1 MPARSALENSAIG
14 APFKPNAYLV
24 RRAVQRLRKNVA
36 AHFPFHSRPCAD
48 MPARLEPRR
57 AIIAVAPFDD
67 DARAAPS
74 APVPIRQL
82 PDILINQI
90 AAGEVVERPA
100 SVVKELVE
108 NALDAGALRIDID
121 LEEGGVRLIRIRDDG
136 AGIAA
141 AELPLAISRHATSK
155 IASLDDLEGVATL
168 GFRGEAL
175 PSIASVSRF
184 VVVSRRDEAE
194 HGSSLEVEGGRV
206 GGITPKPHPRGTT
219 VEVRDLF
226 FNVPA
231 RRKFLKAER
240 TELGH
245 IEEWLRQLALAR
257 PDVELRVSHNG
268 RPSRRWKGE
277 GGGMLHGAGVSHV
290 RLNETLGE
298 EFARHALRV
307 DHSAAGLRLHGWI
320 AQPAYNRASADQQYL
335 YVNGRAVR
343 DRSIAHAVK
352 QAFADVLFHGR
363 QPAYVLFLELDP
375 RRVDV
380 NVHPA
385 KHEVRFRDARLLHD
399 FVYRTLHEAL
409 AETRAGQSPASMEA
423 GAATALVYP
432 DAGSPNA
439 TAGMGWS
446 QFQRGMPQAPLGL
459 QVAEARAGYAALYGA
474 SPSMQAM
481 ASPMPASDDA
491 TLPPLGYAIAQLH
504 GIYILAETAE
514 GLIVVDMHAAHE
526 RIGYEK
532 LKRAHDGEGLR
543 SQPLLVPAALAV
555 SEREADTAEREA
567 AMLALL
573 GFDVTRSGL
582 QSLTLRSVPALLAH
596 GDVEALLRD
605 VLGDLRDHGDTSFA
619 GGRRVV
625 AARDELLSTMAC
637 HGAVR
642 ANRRLSLPEMNA
654 LLRQMEA
661 TERSGQCNHG
671 RPTWA
676 RFTLPEI
683 DRWFLRGR

>member
-1 MPARSALENSAIG
+1 
-14 APFKPNAYLV
+14 
-24 RRAVQRLRKNVA
+24 VA
-36 AHFPFHSRPCAD
+36 
-48 MPARLEPRR
+48 
-57 AIIAVAPFDD
+57 
-67 DARAAPS
+67 
-74 APVPIRQL
+74 IRQL
-82 PDILINQI
+82 PDTLINQI

-108 NALDAGALRIDID
+108 NALDAGARRIDID

-136 AGIAA
+136 GGIPADD
-141 AELPLAISRHATSK
+141 LPLAVSRHATSK

-184 VVVSRRDEAE
+184 ALMSRHDGSP
-194 HGSSLEVEGGRV
+194 HGASLEIEGGRLGDV
-206 GGITPKPHPRGTT
+206 TPKPHPQGTT

-268 RPSRRWKGE
+268 KPSRRWKGE
-277 GGGMLHGAGVSHV
+277 GDLLSEV
-290 RLNETLGE
+290 RLHEALGE
-298 EFARHALRV
+298 EFANNALRI

-320 AQPAYNRASADQQYL
+320 AQPVYNRASADQQYL

-343 DRSIAHAVK
+343 DRSVAHAVK
-352 QAFADVLFHGR
+352 QAYADVLFHGR

-385 KHEVRFRDARLLHD
+385 KHEVRFRDARLIHD
-399 FVYRTLHEAL
+399 FVYRTLDDAL
-409 AETRAGQSPASMEA
+409 AETRAGNAPMPMPAHEAANGQTMGA
-423 GAATALVYP
+423 GAG
-432 DAGSPNA
+432 AGAGAGYGWNA
-439 TAGMGWS
+439 AA
-446 QFQRGMPQAPLGL
+446 PQSPLGL
-459 QVAEARAGYAALYGA
+459 QVADTRAGYAALYGSGA
-474 SPSMQAM
+474 YGSSAPSPAALAGMQ
-481 ASPMPASDDA
+481 MPASDDA
-491 TLPPLGYAIAQLH
+491 TMPPLGYAIAQLH
-504 GIYILAETAE
+504 GIYILAENAD

-532 LKRAHDGEGLR
+532 LKCAHDGEGLR
-543 SQPLLVPAALAV
+543 TQPLLVPLTVAV
-555 SEREADTAEREA
+555 SEREADVAEREGDT
-567 AMLALL
+567 LATL
-573 GFDVTRSGL
+573 GFELNRSGL

-605 VLGDLRDHGDTSFA
+605 VLADLREHGES
-619 GGRRVV
+619 RRIA
-625 AARDELLSTMAC
+625 AARDELLASMAC

-642 ANRRLSLPEMNA
+642 ANRRLTLPEMNA
-654 LLRQMEA
+654 LLREMEV

-676 RFTLPEI
+676 RFSLPEI

>member
-1 MPARSALENSAIG
+1 MPGVFVCAIG
-14 APFKPNAYLV
+14 QTG
-24 RRAVQRLRKNVA
+24 RRLGYDERD
-36 AHFPFHSRPCAD
+36 S
-48 MPARLEPRR
+48 
-57 AIIAVAPFDD
+57 FDD
-67 DARAAPS
+67 AGPHRQA
-74 APVPIRQL
+74 VTIRQL
-82 PDILINQI
+82 PDTLINQI
-90 AAGEVVERPA
+90 AAGEVIERPA

-108 NALDAGALRIDID
+108 NALDAGARRIDID

-136 AGIAA
+136 KGI
-141 AELPLAISRHATSK
+141 EPDQLPLAVSRHATSK

-184 VVVSRRDEAE
+184 ALTSRRD
-194 HGSSLEVEGGRV
+194 GSDRAATLEIDGGRLGEV
-206 GGITPKPHPRGTT
+206 LPKSHPQGTT

-268 RPSRRWKGE
+268 KPSRRWKGE
-277 GGGMLHGAGVSHV
+277 GDLLSEV
-290 RLNETLGE
+290 RLHEALGE
-298 EFARHALRV
+298 EFARNVLRIE
-307 DHSAAGLRLHGWI
+307 HEGAGLRLHGWI

-343 DRSIAHAVK
+343 DRSIAHAIK
-352 QAFADVLFHGR
+352 QAYADVLFHGR

-385 KHEVRFRDARLLHD
+385 KHEVRFRDARLIHD
-399 FVYRTLHEAL
+399 FVYRTLQNAL
-409 AETRAGQSPASMEA
+409 AHTRAGTVAGVAEMSANDAPGAPAFGGHGNAAAAAYTYLDRATQSPLPM
-423 GAATALVYP
+423 
-432 DAGSPNA
+432 
-439 TAGMGWS
+439 
-446 QFQRGMPQAPLGL
+446 
-459 QVAEARAGYAALYGA
+459 QVAETRAGYAALYGGGSA
-474 SPSMQAM
+474 SAVAPSFPQA
-481 ASPMPASDDA
+481 SQPATLPHSNDA
-491 TLPPLGYAIAQLH
+491 TLPPLGYAVAQLH
-504 GIYILAETAE
+504 AIYILAESAE

-532 LKRAHDGEGLR
+532 LKHAHDGEGLR
-543 SQPLLVPAALAV
+543 TQPLLVPATLAV
-555 SEREADTAEREA
+555 SEREADVAEREA
-567 AMLALL
+567 QTLAEL
-573 GFDVTRSGL
+573 GFEVTRSGP

-605 VLGDLRDHGDTSFA
+605 VLADLREHGQS
-619 GGRRVV
+619 RRVG
-625 AARDELLSTMAC
+625 AARDELLATMAC

-642 ANRRLSLPEMNA
+642 ANRRLTLPEMNA
-654 LLRQMEA
+654 LLREMEI

-676 RFTLPEI
+676 RFTLPDI

>member
-1 MPARSALENSAIG
+1 L
-14 APFKPNAYLV
+14 
-24 RRAVQRLRKNVA
+24 RRFFVA
-36 AHFPFHSRPCAD
+36 
-48 MPARLEPRR
+48 
-57 AIIAVAPFDD
+57 
-67 DARAAPS
+67 
-74 APVPIRQL
+74 IRQL
-82 PDILINQI
+82 PDTLINQI

-108 NALDAGALRIDID
+108 NALDAGARRIDID

-136 AGIAA
+136 GGIPADD
-141 AELPLAISRHATSK
+141 LPLAVSRHATSK

-184 VVVSRRDEAE
+184 VLASRHDKSA
-194 HGSSLEVEGGRV
+194 HGAALEIDGGRM
-206 GGITPKPHPRGTT
+206 GEITPKPHPQGTT

-245 IEEWLRQLALAR
+245 IEDWLRQLALAR

-268 RPSRRWKGE
+268 KPSRRWKGE
-277 GGGMLHGAGVSHV
+277 GDLLSEV
-290 RLNETLGE
+290 RLHEALGE
-298 EFARHALRV
+298 EFANHALRI

-320 AQPAYNRASADQQYL
+320 AQPVYNRASADQQYL
-335 YVNGRAVR
+335 YVNGRAIR
-343 DRSIAHAVK
+343 DRSVAHAVK
-352 QAFADVLFHGR
+352 QAYADVLFHGR

-385 KHEVRFRDARLLHD
+385 KHEVRFRDARLIHD
-399 FVYRTLHEAL
+399 FVYRTLNDAL
-409 AETRAGQSPASMEA
+409 AETRAGSAPLASA
-423 GAATALVYP
+423 S
-432 DAGSPNA
+432 AGSEQAHTEVTYRWNA
-439 TAGMGWS
+439 AA
-446 QFQRGMPQAPLGL
+446 PQSPLGL
-459 QVAEARAGYAALYGA
+459 QQVAEVRAGYAALYGGGSSHA
-474 SPSMQAM
+474 PLMPTAVSMATL
-481 ASPMPASDDA
+481 PASDDA
-491 TLPPLGYAIAQLH
+491 TMPPLGYAIAQLH
-504 GIYILAETAE
+504 GIYILAENAD

-532 LKRAHDGEGLR
+532 LKCAHDGEGLR
-543 SQPLLVPAALAV
+543 TQPLLVPLTVAV
-555 SEREADTAEREA
+555 SEREADVADRETDTLA
-567 AMLALL
+567 AL
-573 GFDVTRSGL
+573 GFELTRSGP
-582 QSLTLRSVPALLAH
+582 QSLVLRSVPALLAH
-596 GDVEALLRD
+596 GNVEALLRD
-605 VLGDLRDHGDTSFA
+605 VLADLREHGES
-619 GGRRVV
+619 RRVG
-625 AARDELLSTMAC
+625 AARDELLATMAC

-642 ANRRLSLPEMNA
+642 ANRRLTLPEMNA
-654 LLRQMEA
+654 LLREMEV

-676 RFTLPEI
+676 RFSLAEI